1 MKKKGLLHNKYF
13 VAGLIAVCAVA
24 AFFIV
29 EFLRAGTIGPAQVVQ
44 VSELSTNMGEDSYT
58 YRETKGVSAEGATQ
72 KVNRIS
78 GVTVREILVEE
89 GEDVKE
95 GQPLVV
101 FDKAELEYMY
111 KEYQLKKD
119 KIQLEIDA
127 ATHNIEILNSI
138 TPTSD
143 EGYEG
148 GDEDWGDEESGEEE
162 EPAYDTTEYSVLDA
176 SSKAYNLAFDT
187 EDDPLGT
194 ITNPYRFLCR
204 EGAAVTK
211 GFIDS
216 LREQAGGTDMYVA
229 LEIRDGDTPEGD
241 LKQEWML
248 NAANLREVE
257 ESWIAVLNSGKL
269 NADNALD
276 LADAY
281 ATLAATYTNDALH
294 QIDAV
299 RDKAVSEEAKAL
311 LKEAE
316 TLYEDALLVSQTA
329 EKAVADAKSG
339 TVTPPEALQTAKE
352 SMETARKDLL
362 LIEEKIEEI
371 RKEGVIT
378 PEPTV
383 TPGPTETPGPTDVPE
398 PTDIPEPTGV
408 PEPTGAPEGPGTDES
423 TGTESGGIPDGV
435 SGLRMEGVPD
445 RSTGLLLLATS
456 GTVTTTDGETASAS
470 TGNATSTIHLVNPS
484 DSYSPESL
492 AEALEN
498 EKKTLRE
505 KKIDLTEINLQIKQ
519 ASSDLESGTRK
530 ANFDGTV
537 KSVDK
542 SVLKSSSTSSEKGA
556 EKSEKAIVTVASTG
570 SNIIYMG
577 VPENDLPYMTSLEY
591 VVAGGEYG
599 QVIEVS
605 KNPIGPSMKKIAY
618 DSSTQATYSVTVKL
632 ESPLMQDMQSAVLPC
647 MYGFTLPQTE
657 AEHGIDVNDAFIF
670 QEEGRY
676 YVYKR
681 NEEGVLEQTEVT
693 VSTHKVLSSYMRTA
707 MNALG
712 SYVVTSG
719 ITAEDYIAFPYGPAI
734 EEGAKTQKTTF
745 AKLKGDVVTNE

>member
-1 MKKKGLLHNKYF
+1 
-13 VAGLIAVCAVA
+13 
-24 AFFIV
+24 
-29 EFLRAGTIGPAQVVQ
+29 
-44 VSELSTNMGEDSYT
+44 
-58 YRETKGVSAEGATQ
+58 
-72 KVNRIS
+72 
-78 GVTVREILVEE
+78 
-89 GEDVKE
+89 
-95 GQPLVV
+95 
-101 FDKAELEYMY
+101 
-111 KEYQLKKD
+111 
-119 KIQLEIDA
+119 
-127 ATHNIEILNSI
+127 
-138 TPTSD
+138 
-143 EGYEG
+143 
-148 GDEDWGDEESGEEE
+148 
-162 EPAYDTTEYSVLDA
+162 
-176 SSKAYNLAFDT
+176 
-187 EDDPLGT
+187 
-194 ITNPYRFLCR
+194 
-204 EGAAVTK
+204 
-211 GFIDS
+211 
-216 LREQAGGTDMYVA
+216 
-229 LEIRDGDTPEGD
+229 
-241 LKQEWML
+241 
-248 NAANLREVE
+248 
-257 ESWIAVLNSGKL
+257 
-269 NADNALD
+269 
-276 LADAY
+276 
-281 ATLAATYTNDALH
+281 
-294 QIDAV
+294 
-299 RDKAVSEEAKAL
+299 
-311 LKEAE
+311 
-316 TLYEDALLVSQTA
+316 
-329 EKAVADAKSG
+329 
-339 TVTPPEALQTAKE
+339 
-352 SMETARKDLL
+352 
-362 LIEEKIEEI
+362 
-371 RKEGVIT
+371 
-378 PEPTV
+378 
-383 TPGPTETPGPTDVPE
+383 
-398 PTDIPEPTGV
+398 
-408 PEPTGAPEGPGTDES
+408 
-423 TGTESGGIPDGV
+423 
-435 SGLRMEGVPD
+435 MEGVPD

-681 NEEGVLEQTEVT
+681 NEAGLLEQTEVT